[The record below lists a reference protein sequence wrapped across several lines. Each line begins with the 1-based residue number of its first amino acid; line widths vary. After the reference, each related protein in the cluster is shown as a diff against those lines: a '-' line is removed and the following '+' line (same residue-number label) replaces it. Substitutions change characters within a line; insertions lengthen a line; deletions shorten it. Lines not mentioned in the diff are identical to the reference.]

1 MFEFSII
8 VVVVV
13 VVIVVVVIVVVIIKK
28 EVYFDFDSEMDA
40 SDFDLARWRDTFL
53 MFFLSCW
60 LNQSMTADN

>member
-1 MFEFSII
+1 MFEFII
-8 VVVVV
+8 NVVVVV
-13 VVIVVVVIVVVIIKK
+13 VVVVAVVIVVVEK
-28 EVYFDFDSEMDA
+28 EVYFDFDSEIDA